1 MNRRSR
7 RNLLNDRELKDDKK
21 EGDSKGKIITER
33 KAFRGLEEFGDY
45 YENRDRKLKEQA
57 VPAQSHLFDKCV
69 FYILGYVGRGDES
82 RYRFYKLI
90 EKNGGKI
97 VLVITSHVTHV
108 IADHL
113 CQSKRNQLDKAIEQ
127 RQLVVVRPEYI
138 YKCIEEQKML
148 DPTPF
153 LSSKPKTRS
162 VLDMLDKPKK

>member
-1 MNRRSR
+1 MSAPVYRSR
-7 RNLLNDRELKDDKK
+7 RRSGSTDGEQINQ
-21 EGDSKGKIITER
+21 GKGSVITER

-45 YENRDRKLKEQA
+45 YVNRDKKLQNQA

-82 RYRFYKLI
+82 RYKFYKMI

-113 CQSKRNQLDKAIEQ
+113 CQSKRNQLDKAIEK
-127 RQLVVVRPEYI
+127 RQLVVVKPEYI
-138 YKCIEEQKML
+138 YKCVEEQKML
-148 DPTPF
+148 DPTPY

-162 VLDMLDKPKK
+162 VLDMLSPKK